1 MEQTYQYS
9 WIIPFLPLPVPMLI
23 GAGLLLFPS
32 ATKSLRRMWAFQSVF
47 LLSIVMIFS
56 INLFIQQING
66 SSIYQYVWSWIINN
80 DFSLEFGYLIDP
92 LTSIMSILITTIGI
106 MVLIYSD
113 NYMSYDQGYLRFFA
127 YMSFFSTS
135 MLGLVTSSNLI
146 QIYIF
151 WELVGMCSYL
161 LIGFWFTRPVS
172 ANACQK
178 AFVTNRVG
186 DFGLLLGI
194 LGFYWITGSFEFR
207 DLFKIFNNLISN
219 NHNEVNFLFVTFC
232 AVLLFSG
239 AVAKSAQF
247 PLHVWL
253 PDAMEGPTPISA
265 LIHAATMVAA
275 GIFLVARL
283 IPLFIVIP
291 HIMNFISLVGVITIL
306 FGATF
311 ALAQKDIKR
320 GLAYSTMSQLGYM
333 MLALGMGSYRSALF
347 HLITHA
353 YSKALLFL
361 GSGSVIHSMET
372 LVGYSPNKSQNMV
385 YMGGLT
391 KHIPITK
398 TAFLLGTLSLCGI
411 PPLACFWSK
420 DEILNDT
427 WLYSPIFAIIAW
439 FTAGLTAFYM
449 FRIYLLTFEG
459 HLNVHFQNYSGK
471 KNTPLYSI
479 SLWGKEDS
487 KRINKNFR
495 LLTLLTMKNHDIFS
509 FFSKKTYLILIDQN
523 SRNITQPFITITHFG
538 NKKFFL
544 YPYESDNTMLFPIL
558 VLVLFTL
565 FVGSLGIPFN
575 QEGLYLDILSK
586 WLTPSINLLH
596 QNLNNSIDWYEFLK
610 DAIFSVSI
618 ALFGIFIAFFLYKPV
633 YSSLQNWD
641 LINSFVKTGPKRI
654 LLDKIINGIY
664 DWSYN
669 RGYIDAFYARFLI
682 GGIRGLTKLTS
693 FFDRRVIDGITNG
706 VGVLSFFVG
715 EGIKS
720 AGSGR
725 ISSYL
730 FLYFFFVAILLLIY
744 INLLLFLF
752 ISFISIVFSFF
763 FLNVYDNPTVGLH
776 ELRPT
781 GIPIR

>member
-1 MEQTYQYS
+1 MEHTYQYA
-9 WIIPFLPLPVPMLI
+9 WIIPFAPLPVPVLI
-23 GAGLLLFPS
+23 GAGLLLFPR
-32 ATKSLRRMWAFQSVF
+32 ATKKLRRMWAFQSVL
-47 LLSIVMIFS
+47 LLSIAMILS
-56 INLFIQQING
+56 IDMSIQQINS
-66 SSIYQYVWSWIINN
+66 SSIHQYVWSWIINN

-92 LTSIMSILITTIGI
+92 LTSIMSILITTVGI

-113 NYMSYDQGYLRFFA
+113 NYMSHDQGYLRFFA

-151 WELVGMCSYL
+151 WELVGMSSYL
-161 LIGFWFTRPVS
+161 LIGFWFTRPLA

-207 DLFKIFNNLISN
+207 DLFEIFNNLIYN
-219 NHNEVNFLFVTFC
+219 NEVNVLFVILC
-232 AVLLFSG
+232 AVLLFAG

-283 IPLFIVIP
+283 LPLFIVIP
-291 HIMNFISLVGVITIL
+291 YIMNLISLIGIITVFL
-306 FGATF
+306 GATL

-333 MLALGMGSYRSALF
+333 MLALGMGSYRTALF

-372 LVGYSPNKSQNMV
+372 VVGYSPDKSQNMV
-385 YMGGLT
+385 LMGGLT
-391 KHIPITK
+391 KYVPITK
-398 TAFLLGTLSLCGI
+398 TSFLLGTLSLCGI

-420 DEILNDT
+420 DEILNDS

-459 HLNVHFQNYSGK
+459 HLNVHFQDYSGK
-471 KNTPLYSI
+471 KSTLFYSI
-479 SLWGKEDS
+479 SIWGKAYS
-487 KRINKNFR
+487 KTINKSVR
-495 LLTLLTMKNHDIFS
+495 LLTLLRMNSNEMTS
-509 FFSKKTYLILIDQN
+509 FFSKKTYRIDEN
-523 SRNITQPFITITHFG
+523 VRNIIRPFITINHFG
-538 NKKFFL
+538 NKNTYS
-544 YPYESDNTMLFPIL
+544 YPYESDNTMLFPLL

-565 FVGSLGIPFN
+565 FVGSIGISLN
-575 QEGLYLDILSK
+575 HERMALDILTK
-586 WLTPSINLLH
+586 WLIPSINLLH
-596 QNLNNSIDWYEFLK
+596 QNSNNSLDWYEFLK

-618 ALFGIFIAFFLYKPV
+618 AYFGIFIALFLYKPV
-633 YSSLQNWD
+633 YSSLQNVD
-641 LINSFVKTGPKRI
+641 LINLFFKSKVGSNRI
-654 LLDKIINGIY
+654 LWDKIINVIY

-669 RGYIDAFYARFLI
+669 RGYIDAFYTTSLT
-682 GGIRGLTKLTS
+682 GGIRGLAELTH

-706 VGVLSFFVG
+706 VGVMSFFVG
-715 EGIKS
+715 EGIKYV
-720 AGSGR
+720 GGGR

-730 FLYFFFVAILLLIY
+730 FLYLSYVSIFLLIY
-744 INLLLFLF
+744 YLFYITF
-752 ISFISIVFSFF
+752 
-763 FLNVYDNPTVGLH
+763 
-776 ELRPT
+776 
-781 GIPIR
+781 

>member
-32 ATKSLRRMWAFQSVF
+32 ATKSLRRVWAFQSVF

-56 INLFIQQING
+56 INLSIQQING

-161 LIGFWFTRPVS
+161 LIGFWFTRPVA

-232 AVLLFSG
+232 AVLLFAG

-372 LVGYSPNKSQNMV
+372 LVGYSPKKSQNMV
-385 YMGGLT
+385 SMGGLT

-471 KNTPLYSI
+471 KNTPFYSI

-487 KRINKNFR
+487 KKINKSFR
-495 LLTLLTMKNHDIFS
+495 LLTMKNHDIFS
-509 FFSKKTYLILIDQN
+509 FFSKKTYLIDQN
-523 SRNITQPFITITHFG
+523 ARNITQPFITIPCFG
-538 NKKFFL
+538 NKNFFS

-565 FVGSLGIPFN
+565 FVGYLGIPFN
-575 QEGLYLDILSK
+575 QEGVYLDILSK

-610 DAIFSVSI
+610 DALFSVSI
-618 ALFGIFIAFFLYKPV
+618 ALFGIFIALFLYKPV

-641 LINSFVKTGPKRI
+641 LINSFVKIGPKRVF
-654 LLDKIINGIY
+654 LDKIIYGIY

-669 RGYIDAFYARFLI
+669 RGYIDAFYARFFI
-682 GGIRGLTKLTS
+682 GGIRRLAKLTS

-720 AGSGR
+720 AGGGR

-730 FLYFFFVAILLLIY
+730 FLYLFFVSILLLIY
-744 INLLLFLF
+744 
-752 ISFISIVFSFF
+752 FF
-763 FLNVYDNPTVGLH
+763 
-776 ELRPT
+776 
-781 GIPIR
+781 

>member
-1 MEQTYQYS
+1 MEQTYQYA
-9 WIIPFLPLPVPMLI
+9 WIIPFVPLPVPMLI
-23 GAGLLLFPS
+23 GVGLLLFPT
-32 ATKSLRRMWAFQSVF
+32 ATKNLRRMWSFHSIL

-56 INLFIQQING
+56 IDLSIQQINS
-66 SSIYQYVWSWIINN
+66 SSIYQYVWSWIITN

-92 LTSIMSILITTIGI
+92 LTSIMSILITTVGI

-113 NYMSYDQGYLRFFA
+113 NYMSHDQGYVRFFA

-151 WELVGMCSYL
+151 WELVGICSYL
-161 LIGFWFTRPVS
+161 LIGFWFTRPVA

-207 DLFKIFNNLISN
+207 DLFEIFNNLIYN
-219 NHNEVNFLFVTFC
+219 NEVNFLFVTLC
-232 AVLLFSG
+232 GVLLFAG

-253 PDAMEGPTPISA
+253 ADAMEGPTPISA

-283 IPLFIVIP
+283 FPLFIVIP
-291 HIMNFISLVGVITIL
+291 SLMNLISLVGIITVFL
-306 FGATF
+306 GATL

-333 MLALGMGSYRSALF
+333 MLALGMGSYQSALF

-372 LVGYSPNKSQNMV
+372 LVGYSPDKSQNMV
-385 YMGGLT
+385 LMGGLT
-391 KHIPITK
+391 KHVPITK
-398 TAFLLGTLSLCGI
+398 NAFLLGTLSLCGI

-420 DEILNDT
+420 DEILHDS
-427 WLYSPIFAIIAW
+427 WLYSPLFAIIAW
-439 FTAGLTAFYM
+439 STAGLTAFYM

-471 KNTPLYSI
+471 KNTPFYSI
-479 SLWGKEDS
+479 SLWGKGDS
-487 KRINKNFR
+487 RGINTNFR
-495 LLTLLTMKNHDIFS
+495 LLSLLRMNKKNAS
-509 FFSKKTYLILIDQN
+509 LKTKKTYRIDEN
-523 SRNITQPFITITHFG
+523 VRNRTQPVMTITHFG
-538 NKKFFL
+538 NKKTYL
-544 YPYESDNTMLFPIL
+544 YPYESDNTMLFPL
-558 VLVLFTL
+558 LLLVLFTL
-565 FVGSLGIPFN
+565 FVGFLGIPFN
-575 QEGLYLDILSK
+575 QKGVDLDILSK

-596 QNLNNSIDWYEFLK
+596 ENSNNSTSWYEFVK
-610 DAIFSVSI
+610 DVGFSVSI
-618 ALFGIFIAFFLYKPV
+618 AYLGIFIASFLYKPL
-633 YSSLQNWD
+633 YSSLQNLD
-641 LINSFVKTGPKRI
+641 LINSFVKTGPKRT
-654 LLDKIINGIY
+654 LWDQIINVIY
-664 DWSYN
+664 SWSYN
-669 RGYIDAFYARFLI
+669 RGYIDAFYARSLT
-682 GGIRGLTKLTS
+682 GGIRGLAELTH
-693 FFDRRVIDGITNG
+693 FFDRRVVDGITNG
-706 VGVLSFFVG
+706 VGVMSFFVG

-720 AGSGR
+720 VGGGR

-730 FLYFFFVAILLLIY
+730 FLYLSYVSI
-744 INLLLFLF
+744 FLF
-752 ISFISIVFSFF
+752 IYSLLFF
-763 FLNVYDNPTVGLH
+763 
-776 ELRPT
+776 ESLRK
-781 GIPIR
+781 IFYF

>member
-161 LIGFWFTRPVS
+161 LIGFWFTRPVA

-509 FFSKKTYLILIDQN
+509 FFSKKTYLIDQN
-523 SRNITQPFITITHFG
+523 ARNITQPFITITRFG
-538 NKKFFL
+538 NKKLFL

-682 GGIRGLTKLTS
+682 GGIRGLAKLTS
-693 FFDRRVIDGITNG
+693 FFDRRVIDGITNV

-720 AGSGR
+720 AGGGR

-730 FLYFFFVAILLLIY
+730 FLYLFFVAILLLIY
-744 INLLLFLF
+744 Y
-752 ISFISIVFSFF
+752 FF
-763 FLNVYDNPTVGLH
+763 YLYL
-776 ELRPT
+776 
-781 GIPIR
+781 

>member
-1 MEQTYQYS
+1 MEQTYQYA
-9 WIIPFLPLPVPMLI
+9 WIIPFLPLPVPILI
-23 GAGLLLFPS
+23 GAGLLIFPS

-47 LLSIVMIFS
+47 LLSIVMLFS
-56 INLFIQQING
+56 INLSIQQING

-161 LIGFWFTRPVS
+161 LIGFWFTRPVA

-232 AVLLFSG
+232 AVLLFAG

-385 YMGGLT
+385 FMGGLT
-391 KHIPITK
+391 KHVPITK

-471 KNTPLYSI
+471 KNTPFYSI

-487 KRINKNFR
+487 KRINKNFS
-495 LLTLLTMKNHDIFS
+495 LLTLLTMKNNEIFY
-509 FFSKKTYLILIDQN
+509 FFSKKTYRIDQN
-523 SRNITQPFITITHFG
+523 ARNITQPFITITRFG
-538 NKKFFL
+538 NKKVFS

-575 QEGLYLDILSK
+575 HEGVYLDILSK

-596 QNLNNSIDWYEFLK
+596 QNLNNSIDWYEFFK
-610 DAIFSVSI
+610 DALFSVSI
-618 ALFGIFIAFFLYKPV
+618 AIFGIFIAFFLYKPV

-682 GGIRGLTKLTS
+682 GGIRGLAKLTS

-715 EGIKS
+715 EGIKFI
-720 AGSGR
+720 GGGR

-730 FLYFFFVAILLLIY
+730 FLYFFFVAILLLI
-744 INLLLFLF
+744 L
-752 ISFISIVFSFF
+752 
-763 FLNVYDNPTVGLH
+763 
-776 ELRPT
+776 
-781 GIPIR
+781 

>member
-1 MEQTYQYS
+1 MEQIYQYA

-23 GAGLLLFPS
+23 GLGLFLFPI
-32 ATKSLRRMWAFQSVF
+32 ATKNLRRMWTFPSIL

-56 INLFIQQING
+56 TNLSIQQINS
-66 SSIYQYVWSWIINN
+66 SSIYQYVWSWTLDN

-92 LTSIMSILITTIGI
+92 LTSIMSMLITTVGI
-106 MVLIYSD
+106 LVLIYSD
-113 NYMSYDQGYLRFFA
+113 NYMAYDQGYLIFFA

-135 MLGLVTSSNLI
+135 MLGLVISSNLI

-161 LIGFWFTRPVS
+161 LIGFWFTRPPAS
-172 ANACQK
+172 NACQK
-178 AFVTNRVG
+178 AFITNRVG

-207 DLFKIFNNLISN
+207 DLFEIFNNLIYN
-219 NHNEVNFLFVTFC
+219 NQVNFPFVTLC
-232 AVLLFSG
+232 AALLFSG

-283 IPLFIVIP
+283 LPLFIVIP
-291 HIMNFISLVGVITIL
+291 YIMKLISLIGIITVL
-306 FGATF
+306 LGATL

-372 LVGYSPNKSQNMV
+372 IVGYSPDKSQNMV
-385 YMGGLT
+385 LMGGLT
-391 KHIPITK
+391 KHVPITK
-398 TAFLLGTLSLCGI
+398 TSFLLGTLSLCGI

-420 DEILNDT
+420 DEILNDS

-439 FTAGLTAFYM
+439 ATAGLTAFYM

-459 HLNVHFQNYSGK
+459 NLNVHFQNYSGNQ
-471 KNTPLYSI
+471 NTSLYSI
-479 SLWGKEDS
+479 SLWGKGCS

-495 LLTLLTMKNHDIFS
+495 LLKKNNYYS
-509 FFSKKTYLILIDQN
+509 FFSKKTYRSHENVRKKLGG
-523 SRNITQPFITITHFG
+523 RPFINIVHFD
-538 NKKFFL
+538 NQNIFS
-544 YPYESDNTMLFPIL
+544 YPYESDNTMLFPLL

-565 FVGSLGIPFN
+565 FIGSLGIPFN
-575 QEGLYLDILSK
+575 FNQEGRDLDILTK
-586 WLTPSINLLH
+586 WLAPSINLLH
-596 QNLNNSIDWYEFLK
+596 QKSKDSTGWYEFFK
-610 DAIFSVSI
+610 DATFSISI
-618 ALFGIFIAFFLYKPV
+618 AYFGIFIASFLYKPV
-633 YSSLQNWD
+633 YSSFKKFY
-641 LINSFVKTGPKRI
+641 LINSFVKIGPKRSCW
-654 LLDKIINGIY
+654 DKIINALY

-669 RGYIDAFYARFLI
+669 RAYIDAFYTTCFT
-682 GGIRGLTKLTS
+682 GTIRVLAQLS
-693 FFDRRVIDGITNG
+693 NFFDRRVIDGITNG
-706 VGVLSFFVG
+706 VGVMSFFVG
-715 EGIKS
+715 EGIKYV
-720 AGSGR
+720 GSGR

-730 FLYFFFVAILLLIY
+730 FLYLSCVSIFLLVCFFQ
-744 INLLLFLF
+744 FL
-752 ISFISIVFSFF
+752 SQ
-763 FLNVYDNPTVGLH
+763 NG
-776 ELRPT
+776 
-781 GIPIR
+781 

>member
-1 MEQTYQYS
+1 MEQTYQYAC
-9 WIIPFLPLPVPMLI
+9 IIPFLPLPVPVLI

-32 ATKSLRRMWAFQSVF
+32 ATKSLRRMWAFQSVL

-56 INLFIQQING
+56 INLSIQQING
-66 SSIYQYVWSWIINN
+66 SSIYQYVGSWIINN
-80 DFSLEFGYLIDP
+80 DFSVEFGYLIDP

-106 MVLIYSD
+106 LVLVYSD

-161 LIGFWFTRPVS
+161 LIGFWFTRPVA

-219 NHNEVNFLFVTFC
+219 NEVNFLFVTLC
-232 AVLLFSG
+232 AVLLFAG

-291 HIMNFISLVGVITIL
+291 HIMNFISLVGIITIL
-306 FGATF
+306 FGATL

-372 LVGYSPNKSQNMV
+372 FVGYSPNKSQNMAF
-385 YMGGLT
+385 MGGLT
-391 KHIPITK
+391 KYVPITK
-398 TAFLLGTLSLCGI
+398 IAFLFGTLSLCGI

-427 WLYSPIFAIIAW
+427 WLYSPIFATIAW

-471 KNTPLYSI
+471 KNIPFYSI
-479 SLWGKEDS
+479 SLWGKEDL
-487 KRINKNFR
+487 KILNKNFR
-495 LLTLLTMKNHDIFS
+495 LLTLLTMNNHEIAS
-509 FFSKKTYLILIDQN
+509 FFSKKTYRIDQN
-523 SRNITQPFITITHFG
+523 ARNITQPFLTITRFG
-538 NKKFFL
+538 NQKLFS

-565 FVGSLGIPFN
+565 FIGSLGIPFN
-575 QEGLYLDILSK
+575 QEGVYLDILSK
-586 WLTPSINLLH
+586 WLTPSINLL
-596 QNLNNSIDWYEFLK
+596 LNNSMDWYEFLK
-610 DAIFSVSI
+610 DALLSVSI
-618 ALFGIFIAFFLYKPV
+618 ALFGIFIASFLYKPV

-654 LLDKIINGIY
+654 LLDKTINGIY

-669 RGYIDAFYARFLI
+669 RGYIDAFYVRFFTV
-682 GGIRGLTKLTS
+682 GIRELAKLTS
-693 FFDRRVIDGITNG
+693 FFDRRVFDGITNG

-720 AGSGR
+720 VGGGR

-730 FLYFFFVAILLLIY
+730 FFYLFFVSIFLLIY
-744 INLLLFLF
+744 YL
-752 ISFISIVFSFF
+752 
-763 FLNVYDNPTVGLH
+763 
-776 ELRPT
+776 
-781 GIPIR
+781 

>member
-1 MEQTYQYS
+1 MEQTYQYA
-9 WIIPFLPLPVPMLI
+9 WIIPFVPLPVPMLI
-23 GAGLLLFPS
+23 GVGLLLFPT
-32 ATKSLRRMWAFQSVF
+32 ATKNLRRMWALPSIL

-56 INLFIQQING
+56 TNLAIQQINS
-66 SSIYQYVWSWIINN
+66 SSIYQYVGSWTLDN

-92 LTSIMSILITTIGI
+92 LTSIMSMLITTVGI

-113 NYMSYDQGYLRFFA
+113 NYMAYDQGYLRFFA

-161 LIGFWFTRPVS
+161 LIGFWFTRPTA

-207 DLFKIFNNLISN
+207 DLFEIFNNMIYS
-219 NHNEVNFLFVTFC
+219 NEVNSPFVTLC
-232 AVLLFSG
+232 AVLLFAG

-283 IPLFIVIP
+283 LPLFIVIP
-291 HIMNFISLVGVITIL
+291 YIMNLISLIGIITVL
-306 FGATF
+306 LGATL

-372 LVGYSPNKSQNMV
+372 IVGYSPDKSQNMV
-385 YMGGLT
+385 LMGGLT
-391 KHIPITK
+391 KHVPITK
-398 TAFLLGTLSLCGI
+398 TSFLLGTLSLCGI

-420 DEILNDT
+420 DEILNDS

-439 FTAGLTAFYM
+439 ATAGLTAFYM

-459 HLNVHFQNYSGK
+459 HLNVHFQNYSGNQ
-471 KNTPLYSI
+471 NTSLYSI
-479 SLWGKEDS
+479 SLWGKGCS
-487 KRINKNFR
+487 KRINNNFR
-495 LLTLLTMKNHDIFS
+495 LLRMKLRMNNNKSSS
-509 FFSKKTYLILIDQN
+509 FFSKKTY
-523 SRNITQPFITITHFG
+523 RNDENVRKRDRGRPFINIAHFY
-538 NKKFFL
+538 NKKPFS
-544 YPYESDNTMLFPIL
+544 YPYESDNTMLFPLL

-575 QEGLYLDILSK
+575 QEGTDFDILSK
-586 WLTPSINLLH
+586 WLAPSINLLH
-596 QNLNNSIDWYEFLK
+596 QKSTDSTHWDEFLK

-618 ALFGIFIAFFLYKPV
+618 AYFGIFLASFLYKPI
-633 YSSLQNWD
+633 YSSFKNFD
-641 LINSFVKTGPKRI
+641 LINSFVKRGPKRSRW
-654 LLDKIINGIY
+654 DKILNVLY

-669 RGYIDAFYARFLI
+669 RAYIDAFYATFFT
-682 GGIRGLTKLTS
+682 GAIRVSAQLTH
-693 FFDRRVIDGITNG
+693 FFDRRIIDGITNG
-706 VGVLSFFVG
+706 VGVVSFFVG
-715 EGIKS
+715 EGIKYV
-720 AGSGR
+720 GGGR

-730 FLYFFFVAILLLIY
+730 FVYFSCVSIFLLVYYFLI
-744 INLLLFLF
+744 
-752 ISFISIVFSFF
+752 
-763 FLNVYDNPTVGLH
+763 
-776 ELRPT
+776 
-781 GIPIR
+781 

>member
-1 MEQTYQYS
+1 MEQTFQYA
-9 WIIPFLPLPVPMLI
+9 WIIPFVPLPVPMLI
-23 GAGLLLFPS
+23 GVGLLLFPT
-32 ATKSLRRMWAFQSVF
+32 ATRNLRRMWAFPSIL

-56 INLFIQQING
+56 MNLSIQQIN
-66 SSIYQYVWSWIINN
+66 SNSIYQYVWSWALDN

-92 LTSIMSILITTIGI
+92 LTSIMSMLITTVGI

-113 NYMSYDQGYLRFFA
+113 NYMAYDQGYLRFFA

-151 WELVGMCSYL
+151 WELVGVCSYL
-161 LIGFWFTRPVS
+161 LIGFWFTRPLA

-207 DLFKIFNNLISN
+207 DLFEIFNNLIYN
-219 NHNEVNFLFVTFC
+219 NEVNSLFVTLC
-232 AVLLFSG
+232 AALLFAG

-283 IPLFIVIP
+283 LPLFIVIP
-291 HIMNFISLVGVITIL
+291 YIMNLISLIGIITVL
-306 FGATF
+306 LGATL

-372 LVGYSPNKSQNMV
+372 IVGYSPDKSQNMV
-385 YMGGLT
+385 LMGGLT
-391 KHIPITK
+391 KHVPITK
-398 TAFLLGTLSLCGI
+398 ISFLLGTLSLCGI

-420 DEILNDT
+420 DQILNDS

-439 FTAGLTAFYM
+439 GTAGLTAFYM

-459 HLNVHFQNYSGK
+459 HLNVYFQNYNGNQ
-471 KNTPLYSI
+471 NTPLYSI
-479 SLWGKEDS
+479 SLWGKGYS
-487 KRINKNFR
+487 KKINKKFS
-495 LLTLLTMKNHDIFS
+495 LLRMNNNENSS
-509 FFSKKTYLILIDQN
+509 FFSKKTYRSDE
-523 SRNITQPFITITHFG
+523 NITKRNRGQPFINIIRFE
-538 NKKFFL
+538 NKKAYS
-544 YPYESDNTMLFPIL
+544 YPYESDNTMLFPLL

-565 FVGSLGIPFN
+565 FVGSIGIPFN
-575 QEGLYLDILSK
+575 QEGRYLDILSK
-586 WLTPSINLLH
+586 WLAPSIDLLH
-596 QNLNNSIDWYEFLK
+596 QKSEDSTYWYEFLK

-618 ALFGIFIAFFLYKPV
+618 AYFGILLAYFLYKPT
-633 YSSLQNWD
+633 YSSFKNLD
-641 LINSFVKTGPKRI
+641 LINSFVKTGPKRSCW
-654 LLDKIINGIY
+654 DKILNVLY
-664 DWSYN
+664 NWSYN
-669 RGYIDAFYARFLI
+669 RAYIDVFYTTSFT
-682 GGIRGLTKLTS
+682 GSIRGFSQLTH

-706 VGVLSFFVG
+706 VGVMSFFLG
-715 EGIKS
+715 EGIKYL
-720 AGSGR
+720 GGGR

-730 FLYFFFVAILLLIY
+730 FLYFSCVSIFLVIY
-744 INLLLFLF
+744 
-752 ISFISIVFSFF
+752 SFHF
-763 FLNVYDNPTVGLH
+763 
-776 ELRPT
+776 
-781 GIPIR
+781 

>member
-1 MEQTYQYS
+1 MEQTYQYA

-23 GAGLLLFPS
+23 GVGLILFPS
-32 ATKSLRRMWAFQSVF
+32 ATKSLRRMWAFQSVL
-47 LLSIVMIFS
+47 LLSIVITFS
-56 INLFIQQING
+56 INLSIQQIYG
-66 SSIYQYVWSWIINN
+66 SSIYQYVWSWTINN

-106 MVLIYSD
+106 MVLVYSD

-161 LIGFWFTRPVS
+161 LIGFWFTRPVA

-219 NHNEVNFLFVTFC
+219 NNNEVNFLFVTLC
-232 AVLLFSG
+232 AGLLFAG

-291 HIMNFISLVGVITIL
+291 HIMNFISLVGIITIL

-385 YMGGLT
+385 FMGGLT
-391 KHIPITK
+391 KHVPITK
-398 TAFLLGTLSLCGI
+398 KAFLVGTLSLCGI

-427 WLYSPIFAIIAW
+427 WLYSPIFAIIPW

-471 KNTPLYSI
+471 KTTPLYSI
-479 SLWGKEDS
+479 SLWGKERS
-487 KRINKNFR
+487 KRITKNFR
-495 LLTLLTMKNHDIFS
+495 LLALLTMNNHEIAS
-509 FFSKKTYLILIDQN
+509 FFSKKTYRIDQN
-523 SRNITQPFITITHFG
+523 ARNSTQPFLTITHFEN
-538 NKKFFL
+538 NKVFS

-565 FVGSLGIPFN
+565 FVGFIGIPFN
-575 QEGLYLDILSK
+575 QEGVYLDILSK
-586 WLTPSINLLH
+586 WLTPPINLLH
-596 QNLNNSIDWYEFLK
+596 QNLTNSTATDWYESFENAL
-610 DAIFSVSI
+610 FSVSI
-618 ALFGIFIAFFLYKPV
+618 ALFGIFIASFFYKPV

-641 LINSFVKTGPKRI
+641 FINSFVKTGSKRV
-654 LLDKIINGIY
+654 LLDKTINGIY

-669 RGYIDAFYARFLI
+669 RGYMDAFYARFFT
-682 GGIRGLTKLTS
+682 GGIRGLSKLTS

-720 AGSGR
+720 ISGGR

-730 FLYFFFVAILLLIY
+730 FFF
-744 INLLLFLF
+744 
-752 ISFISIVFSFF
+752 FF
-763 FLNVYDNPTVGLH
+763 FLSILLVIYLVIYYFLFW
-776 ELRPT
+776 
-781 GIPIR
+781 I

>member
-1 MEQTYQYS
+1 MEHTYQYA
-9 WIIPFLPLPVPMLI
+9 WIIPFVPLPVPMLI
-23 GAGLLLFPS
+23 GVGLLLFPT
-32 ATKSLRRMWAFQSVF
+32 ATKNLRRVWAFHSVL

-56 INLFIQQING
+56 IDLSIQQINS
-66 SSIYQYVWSWIINN
+66 SSIYQYVWSWVINN
-80 DFSLEFGYLIDP
+80 DFSLELGYLIDP
-92 LTSIMSILITTIGI
+92 LTSIMLILITTVGI

-113 NYMSYDQGYLRFFA
+113 SYMSHDQGYLRFFA

-135 MLGLVTSSNLI
+135 MFGLVTSSNLI

-161 LIGFWFTRPVS
+161 LIGFWFTRPLS

-178 AFVTNRVG
+178 AFVTNRIG

-207 DLFKIFNNLISN
+207 DLFEIVTNLIYK
-219 NHNEVNFLFVTFC
+219 NEVNLVFLTIC
-232 AVLLFSG
+232 AVLLFAG

-283 IPLFIVIP
+283 LPLFIVIP
-291 HIMNFISLVGVITIL
+291 YIINLISFIGIITL
-306 FGATF
+306 LLGATL

-320 GLAYSTMSQLGYM
+320 SLAYSTMSQLGYM
-333 MLALGMGSYRSALF
+333 MLALGMGSYRTALF

-361 GSGSVIHSMET
+361 GSGSIIHSMET
-372 LVGYSPNKSQNMV
+372 VVGYSPDKSQNMV
-385 YMGGLT
+385 LMGGLT
-391 KHIPITK
+391 KHVPITK

-420 DEILNDT
+420 DEILNDS
-427 WLYSPIFAIIAW
+427 WLYSPIFAIIACS
-439 FTAGLTAFYM
+439 TAGLTAFYM

-471 KNTPLYSI
+471 KNISFYSI
-479 SLWGKEDS
+479 SLWGKGGL
-487 KRINKNFR
+487 KTIKKNFC
-495 LLTLLTMKNHDIFS
+495 LLTLLTTNTESAS
-509 FFSKKTYLILIDQN
+509 FFSNKTYRIDE
-523 SRNITQPFITITHFG
+523 NIRKMARPFMTITHFC
-538 NKKFFL
+538 NKNTYS
-544 YPYESDNTMLFPIL
+544 YPYESDNTMLFPLL

-565 FVGSLGIPFN
+565 FVGAIGIPFN
-575 QEGLYLDILSK
+575 QEGMDFDILSK
-586 WLTPSINLLH
+586 WLSPSINLLH
-596 QNLNNSIDWYEFLK
+596 QDLNNSMDWYEFVK

-618 ALFGIFIAFFLYKPV
+618 AYFGIVIASFLYQPV
-633 YSSLQNWD
+633 YSSLQNLD
-641 LINSFVKTGPKRI
+641 LINSFVKTGPNRI
-654 LLDKIINGIY
+654 LGDKIINVIY

-669 RGYIDAFYARFLI
+669 RGYIDSFYATSLTR
-682 GGIRGLTKLTS
+682 GIRGLAELTH
-693 FFDRRVIDGITNG
+693 FFDRWVIDGITNG
-706 VGVLSFFVG
+706 VGVMSFFVG
-715 EGIKS
+715 EGIRYV
-720 AGSGR
+720 GGGR

-730 FLYFFFVAILLLIY
+730 FLYLSYVSIFLLIY
-744 INLLLFLF
+744 Y
-752 ISFISIVFSFF
+752 
-763 FLNVYDNPTVGLH
+763 FLNL
-776 ELRPT
+776 
-781 GIPIR
+781 

>member
-1 MEQTYQYS
+1 MQQTYQYG
-9 WIIPFLPLPVPMLI
+9 WIMPFIPLPVPILI
-23 GAGLLLFPS
+23 GVGLLLFPT
-32 ATKSLRRMWAFQSVF
+32 ATKNFRRVWSFQSVL
-47 LLSIVMIFS
+47 LLSIVMVSS
-56 INLFIQQING
+56 INLSIQQIN
-66 SSIYQYVWSWIINN
+66 SNSIYQYVWSWIINN

-92 LTSIMSILITTIGI
+92 LTSIMSILITTVGI

-113 NYMSYDQGYLRFFA
+113 NYMAHDQAYLRFFA
-127 YMSFFSTS
+127 YMSLFSTS

-161 LIGFWFTRPVS
+161 LIGFWFTRPLA

-207 DLFKIFNNLISN
+207 DLFEIFNNLIYN
-219 NHNEVNFLFVTFC
+219 NEVNFFFVTLC
-232 AVLLFSG
+232 AVLLFAG
-239 AVAKSAQF
+239 AIAKSAQF

-283 IPLFIVIP
+283 LPLFIVIP
-291 HIMNFISLVGVITIL
+291 SIMNFISLIAIITVL
-306 FGATF
+306 LGATL

-361 GSGSVIHSMET
+361 GSGSLIHSMERI
-372 LVGYSPNKSQNMV
+372 VGYSPSKSQNMV
-385 YMGGLT
+385 LMGGLR
-391 KHIPITK
+391 KHVPITK
-398 TAFLLGTLSLCGI
+398 NAFLLGTLSLCGI

-420 DEILNDT
+420 DQILNDS
-427 WLYSPIFAIIAW
+427 WLYSTIFAIIAW
-439 FTAGLTAFYM
+439 ATAGLTAFYM

-471 KNTPLYSI
+471 QRIAFYSI
-479 SLWGKEDS
+479 SVWGKGAS
-487 KRINKNFR
+487 KRINKNVR
-495 LLTLLTMKNHDIFS
+495 LLPTNNNESSS
-509 FFSKKTYLILIDQN
+509 FLKKKTYRIDDN
-523 SRNITQPFITITHFG
+523 VRNMTRPFITIAHFE
-538 NKKFFL
+538 NKKL
-544 YPYESDNTMLFPIL
+544 YSYPYESDNTMLFPLL
-558 VLVLFTL
+558 VLGLFTL
-565 FVGSLGIPFN
+565 FVASIGIPFP
-575 QEGLYLDILSK
+575 QEGVDLDILSK
-586 WLTPSINLLH
+586 WLSPSINPLH
-596 QNLNNSIDWYEFLK
+596 PKSNNSMEWYEFFK

-618 ALFGIFIAFFLYKPV
+618 AYLGIFIASFFYKSP
-633 YSSLQNWD
+633 YSSLLNLD
-641 LINSFVKTGPKRI
+641 LINSVVKRGPKRI
-654 LLDKIINGIY
+654 LREKIINGIY

-669 RGYIDAFYARFLI
+669 RAYVDSFYTISLTRT
-682 GGIRGLTKLTS
+682 IRGLAELTH

-706 VGVLSFFVG
+706 VGLISFFVG
-715 EGIKS
+715 EAIKYV
-720 AGSGR
+720 GGGR

-730 FLYFFFVAILLLIY
+730 FFYLSY
-744 INLLLFLF
+744 
-752 ISFISIVFSFF
+752 ISIFLLVFFS
-763 FLNVYDNPTVGLH
+763 L
-776 ELRPT
+776 
-781 GIPIR
+781 